1 MFYLSNEPSI
11 LCLTVLLNVKSL
23 FSRYIFVKYVCAF
36 VMNKHT
42 HSFIFF
48 CDKHCFL
55 NHSCSKFL
63 MPNVNWWFMFIFISI
78 FSLLVSLSELVYV
91 LLHVLVKTNR
101 YMFVLVWISVDV
113 ENRGLTFFLICH
125 TAHAHQQHIV
135 KWKWHYES
143 LKTRIKNFIFFVL
156 IT

>member
-23 FSRYIFVKYVCAF
+23 FFRYIFVKYVCAF

-55 NHSCSKFL
+55 NHSCGKFL
-63 MPNVNWWFMFIFISI
+63 MPNVNCWFMFIFISI

-113 ENRGLTFFLICH
+113 ENRGLTLVWPFFNLPYSAC
-125 TAHAHQQHIV
+125 TPAAYCKV
-135 KWKWHYES
+135 KVALWKFWGQE
-143 LKTRIKNFIFFVL
+143 
-156 IT
+156 